1 MVHCFIGFKQNVFW
15 RFPKQRAH
23 TRFLWKFSFSWRRW
37 IPGPS
42 VTITKC
48 LYLTNHY
55 TYLYENFRKVRY
67 SYKFLFARNLNFKY
81 KKLSICEA
89 FEFFFSFSHISF
101 ELQNV
106 FVQSVCGKRCVLERK
121 IDWCIVWLVLNN
133 YKYLKFDI
141 CFFSSFQF
149 I

>member
-1 MVHCFIGFKQNVFW
+1 MNWIVHCFIGFKQNVFC

-23 TRFLWKFSFSWRRW
+23 TRFLWKFSFSWRIW

-48 LYLTNHY
+48 IYLTNHY
-55 TYLYENFRKVRY
+55 TYLYENFRKVWY

-89 FEFFFSFSHISF
+89 FEIFF
-101 ELQNV
+101 LV
-106 FVQSVCGKRCVLERK
+106 FHLY
-121 IDWCIVWLVLNN
+121 LLN
-133 YKYLKFDI
+133 YKTVL
-141 CFFSSFQF
+141 FSPSAAKDASWKEKL
-149 I
+149 IDV